1 MLHLFPN
8 IAATGLSLRL
18 LTRIHHR
25 GPVMIELRRARDRSP
40 DKASERLH
48 ATIADLMPVIAVR
61 QGRYEGA
68 YRFIY
73 KKTKDNVRSPSDL
86 VPGVTLAEARR
97 SFKEIHLNASLG
109 HKVILT
115 LIAIKALRH
124 VQDMNNLNVAFGQG
138 GKNARGRALPQ
149 EIIDLM
155 CEHLGSTDF
164 LENFFGFDF
173 RKATSDASW
182 RQSKIREMRWVVTK
196 CVYDTARSNKHIWLQ
211 MLDTDRSAAPAEFG
225 QFSTKE
231 GWDVEKM
238 AEMVAVRQYQVWTET
253 PGSFNILRKA
263 MAKAARWASEEG
275 YCWPIERQIDLDNI
289 EGWGMPVPHHY
300 HRAAIAKGYL

>member
-18 LTRIHHR
+18 LDRIHNR
-25 GPVMIELRRARDRSP
+25 GPARILFRRGRSPSP

-61 QGRYEGA
+61 EGRYEGA

-73 KKTKDNVRSPSDL
+73 KKTKGKVRSPSDM
-86 VPGVTLAEARR
+86 VPGQIAEARR

-109 HKVILT
+109 HKAILT
-115 LIAIKALRH
+115 LMAIKALRH
-124 VQDMNNLNVAFGQG
+124 VQDINNLNVALGQDVTNER
-138 GKNARGRALPQ
+138 GKALPQ
-149 EIIDLM
+149 EIIDLA

-164 LENFFGFDF
+164 LENLFGFDF
-173 RKATSDASW
+173 RRATSNTSW

-196 CVYDTARSNKHIWLQ
+196 CVYETARSNKHIWLQ

-225 QFSTKE
+225 QFSTE
-231 GWDVEKM
+231 VGLDVVKT
-238 AEMVAVRQYQVWTET
+238 AEVVAVRQYQVWTET
-253 PGSFNILRKA
+253 PGSFDILSKA

-275 YCWPIERQIDLDNI
+275 YCWPIERQIDLDYI
-289 EGWGMPVPHHY
+289 EGMPVPHHY
-300 HRAAIAKGYL
+300 HIAKGCL